1 MRIVHYRLFAPGH
14 VSDFELFLEEIAELI
29 FSLLEVVGLGGVIP
43 GNRLPYDW
51 GELVSLIL

>member
-29 FSLLEVVGLGGVIP
+29 FSQLEVVRLGGVISC
-43 GNRLPYDW
+43 N
-51 GELVSLIL
+51 